1 MIRTALALALLPA
14 VLVLPGAS
22 GSATSASGATFP
34 DTNGRIA
41 FRRFLDSDKTWG
53 ALFTIRQ
60 DGTGERRV
68 THPPKGSV
76 DANPD
81 VSPDGRRIVFQRRSA
96 TSDEIWVVNAD
107 GTGLQ
112 PITQQPFAGATCDTG
127 GYCDTAPSWSPDGL
141 RIAFGR
147 AFGPVRHGLI
157 ERAALVTVAADG
169 SDVRQLTQLDLPAT
183 GEDSEPQFSPDGERL
198 LFQRWNVRSARPADG
213 VALWILDLTTMEES
227 RITPFRLRAGTPP
240 TGRRTAA
247 DPVPRQ
253 SRGAGRCIGE
263 PLHDPPERQGTAAAR
278 VRGRRCHPVPRLV
291 LLAGRE
297 EDRLRPPPGD
307 GWGRGGRGRPV
318 RDADRREP
326 RAPGDQDRAVRQL
339 SGLGPSSL
347 SRFGRAGTADHRIGR
362 ARERG
367 GQRFLSV
374 SFSMPLTLFAAALSR
389 FSVRFSLMDFPDF
402 LDIPCR
408 GDLSLMGSL

>member
-147 AFGPVRHGLI
+147 AFGPVRQGLI
-157 ERAALVTVAADG
+157 ERAALFTVAADG
-169 SDVRQLTQLDLPAT
+169 SDVQQLTQLDLPAT

-198 LFQRWNVRSARPADG
+198 LFQRWNVRSARPGRRRGALDPRPHDHGG
-213 VALWILDLTTMEES
+213 VAHHAV
-227 RITPFRLRAGTPP
+227 PAPGGGHPRLVAGRPQ
-240 TGRRTAA
+240 

-253 SRGAGRCIGE
+253 SRGAGRCTRRTSSPIRPNGKG
-263 PLHDPPERQGTAAAR
+263 LRQLTFADDGVTQYLGSSYSPDGKKI
-278 VRGRRCHPVPRLV
+278 VFGRRPATGGVEADAADLFVMRI
-291 LLAGRE
+291 
-297 EDRLRPPPGD
+297 D
-307 GWGRGGRGRPV
+307 GSHVRPV
-318 RDADRREP
+318 TRTGRYDSYPDWGP
-326 RAPGDQDRAVRQL
+326 RP
-339 SGLGPSSL
+339 
-347 SRFGRAGTADHRIGR
+347 
-362 ARERG
+362 
-367 GQRFLSV
+367 
-374 SFSMPLTLFAAALSR
+374 
-389 FSVRFSLMDFPDF
+389 
-402 LDIPCR
+402 
-408 GDLSLMGSL
+408 